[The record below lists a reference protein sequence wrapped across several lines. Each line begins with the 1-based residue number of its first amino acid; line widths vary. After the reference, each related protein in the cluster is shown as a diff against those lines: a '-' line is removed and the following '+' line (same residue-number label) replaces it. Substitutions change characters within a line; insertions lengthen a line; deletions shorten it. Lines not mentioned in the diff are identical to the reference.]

1 MTKRVADGSIAQ
13 EKPSCGKGL
22 ADHAPLPAKL
32 AGVMAAMAENLEI
45 HMKAL
50 DLQDKNSRL
59 EYEAY
64 RQLVQ
69 QHRDLAER
77 LMSTAEQMAGYRA
90 LPMGKHDEKAMSGPT
105 VVDAF
110 ERLVELE
117 QELLTLVRTRV
128 DQHQKILDKMCKAR

>member
-1 MTKRVADGSIAQ
+1 MTKPVA
-13 EKPSCGKGL
+13 EKSTAVEQPSCGKGL
-22 ADHAPLPAKL
+22 AEHAPLPAKL
-32 AGVMAAMAENLEI
+32 GEVMASMAVNLEI

-50 DLQDKNSRL
+50 DLRDKNSRL

-77 LMSTAEQMAGYRA
+77 LTSTAEQMAGYRA
-90 LPMGKHDEKAMSGPT
+90 LSMGSHDEKAMSGPK

-110 ERLVELE
+110 KQLVELE